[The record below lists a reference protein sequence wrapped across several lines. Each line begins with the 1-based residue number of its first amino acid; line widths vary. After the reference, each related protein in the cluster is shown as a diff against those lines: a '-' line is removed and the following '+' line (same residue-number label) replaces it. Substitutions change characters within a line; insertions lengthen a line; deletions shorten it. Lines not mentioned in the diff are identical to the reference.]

1 MRIVR
6 LALLLCDEIY
16 TTPSAIK
23 DARGEYAHIFRQFLS
38 ASLRQ
43 ITTEVAF
50 TLDAYDVVHDMAYP
64 PDNVHYEGIL
74 IGGSRASAN
83 DQLPWVIK
91 LLAYI
96 KRVVADRHSLKIFG
110 ACFGHQVI
118 CKALGSPVEKGEW
131 EVSVTTIHLTS
142 IGRALF
148 HADKLH
154 LQLTHHDQVTACP
167 PHAHLL
173 GSTDIAPNQG
183 IVIFEPASA
192 HLLECLES
200 TSISRS
206 DALRV
211 PLTSIQVFTFQG
223 HFEFTEPI
231 VRQLIPEFADELGPE
246 LVEDGLLRI
255 GTPTDAIDKVGRVI
269 WGVLGV
275 TAERDHVRTRARL

>member
-1 MRIVR
+1 
-6 LALLLCDEIY
+6 
-16 TTPSAIK
+16 
-23 DARGEYAHIFRQFLS
+23 
-38 ASLRQ
+38 
-43 ITTEVAF
+43 
-50 TLDAYDVVHDMAYP
+50 MAYP

-74 IGGSRASAN
+74 ISGSRASAN

-96 KRVVADRHSLKIFG
+96 KYVVADRHSLKIFG

-118 CKALGSPVEKGEW
+118 CKALGSPVEKGDW

-142 IGRALF
+142 IGKALF
-148 HADKLH
+148 NTDTLQ

-173 GSTDIAPNQG
+173 SSTDIAPNQG
-183 IVIFEPASA
+183 IVMFEPASA
-192 HLLECLES
+192 HLLECLEP

-206 DALRV
+206 DALRI
-211 PLTSIQVFTFQG
+211 PLTSIHVLTFQG
-223 HFEFTEPI
+223 HFEFTDSI
-231 VRQLIPEFADELGPE
+231 VRPLIHEFADELGPE

-275 TAERDHVRTRARL
+275 TAERDQVRTRARL